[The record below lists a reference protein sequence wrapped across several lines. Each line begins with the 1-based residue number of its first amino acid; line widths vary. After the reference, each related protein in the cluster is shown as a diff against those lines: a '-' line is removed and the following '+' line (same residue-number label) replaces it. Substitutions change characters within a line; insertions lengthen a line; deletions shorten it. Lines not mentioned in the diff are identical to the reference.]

1 LGKNASVLVQLA
13 FFQFEFLALER
24 ERSSAA
30 VGNFAGGPGAEAS
43 TAPAPALSLQKVAL
57 WVLTALLC
65 LSLATKAQG
74 LSPLYGPGK
83 LYAGG
88 LLQLSEVFEV
98 GTLALLYADR
108 PLGVLALFMYVGGTA
123 HALAFADSSPEASG
137 TGSATAMH
145 LQLVLT
151 VLATLLNITNKGGF
165 VSRLLQLRTLAPAVF
180 LKVGCGAMLFGA
192 LFSFAVSRHGI
203 PAL

>member
-1 LGKNASVLVQLA
+1 VDVTRHRTLFYLPLTGLSGAGDSADTAACFRKNWSAKVKSAVLA
-13 FFQFEFLALER
+13 TR
-24 ERSSAA
+24 R
-30 VGNFAGGPGAEAS
+30 VGHFMAPKSKKPGAEAS

-108 PLGVLALFMYVGGTA
+108 PLGVLALFMYVGDTPSA
-123 HALAFADSSPEASG
+123 
-137 TGSATAMH
+137 GSWP
-145 LQLVLT
+145 
-151 VLATLLNITNKGGF
+151 
-165 VSRLLQLRTLAPAVF
+165 RTL
-180 LKVGCGAMLFGA
+180 
-192 LFSFAVSRHGI
+192 
-203 PAL
+203 

>member
-1 LGKNASVLVQLA
+1 MATRRVGGLVMAPKSKN
-13 FFQFEFLALER
+13 
-24 ERSSAA
+24 
-30 VGNFAGGPGAEAS
+30 NGAPAS

-108 PLGVLALFMYVGGTA
+108 PLGVLALFMYVGDTPSAGSWPRTLVMTRHVPRRFCGAERARRGRRASVPVARAYRPHRHSAQLPHSGGTA
-123 HALAFADSSPEASG
+123 HALAFADASPEASG
-137 TGSATAMH
+137 TGS
-145 LQLVLT
+145 
-151 VLATLLNITNKGGF
+151 G
-165 VSRLLQLRTLAPAVF
+165 
-180 LKVGCGAMLFGA
+180 
-192 LFSFAVSRHGI
+192 HG
-203 PAL
+203 